1 VPVTDLL
8 GEGKTSLNTS
18 ITSRKN
24 LPDMKQRKLGKTDIH
39 VSEIGLGC
47 ASYWGKEKFSEKAA
61 INIVAKAID
70 KGVNL
75 FDTGHS
81 YSDGNA
87 EVRLGKAL
95 AGIRDKSKIAIST
108 KAGTRIADNGKLY
121 KDFSPEWIR
130 ESCHQSLTKIGIDS
144 IALFH
149 LHGPSVSDLST
160 EVLEELRKLKS
171 EGLIQ
176 SIGVNSFDDVVL
188 KRILELDSFDF
199 VMPDY
204 NILARER
211 EPLIDKFYEK
221 GIGVIAGAALAD
233 SLFSNRIFKIKSSKD
248 LWYLARALKNFRGKL
263 IKGFSYRFMNDYTEI
278 TGPQIAL
285 AYILQNKKITS
296 AVFGTTSEKHLLEN
310 IAAAEMKLADDI
322 LNKIRSKQ

>member
-1 VPVTDLL
+1 MKKRQL
-8 GEGKTSLNTS
+8 GDTNIFL
-18 ITSRKN
+18 
-24 LPDMKQRKLGKTDIH
+24 
-39 VSEIGLGC
+39 SEIGLGC
-47 ASYWGKEKFSEKAA
+47 ASYWGKEKFSEKTA

-87 EVRLGKAL
+87 EVRLGKAVS
-95 AGIRDKSKIAIST
+95 GVRDKSNLAIST
-108 KAGTRIADNGKLY
+108 KAGTRIAPNGSLY
-121 KDFSPEWIR
+121 KDFSPMWIR
-130 ESCHQSLTKIGIDS
+130 ESCYQSLNKIGIDS

-149 LHGPSVSDLST
+149 LHGPTIADLNA
-160 EVLEELRKLKS
+160 EVLNELLKLKS

-188 KRILELDSFDF
+188 DKVLELDCFDF

-204 NILARER
+204 NVLSLER
-211 EPLIDKFYEK
+211 EPLIEKFNK
-221 GIGVIAGAALAD
+221 KKIGVLAGAALAD
-233 SLFSNRIFKIKSSKD
+233 SLFSSRIFKIKSAKD
-248 LWYLARALKNFRGKL
+248 LWYLARALKNFRKKL
-263 IKGFSYRFMNDYTEI
+263 IKGYSYRFMNGYEEI

-285 AYILQNKKITS
+285 AYILRNEKISS

-310 IAAAEMKLADDI
+310 IEASNMILAEEIAE
-322 LNKIRSKQ
+322 KIRSKNKSLQKTFN